1 MPDIYE
7 LSIKICNEAGHENI
21 DWLRRRL
28 IVDHG
33 IILGHRE
40 CLELLEDIKQL
51 RKGVENANWTNHPG
65 RDTRKE
71 RGVWEGK
78 KRARKCAA

>member
-51 RKGVENANWTNHPG
+51 RKGVENAN
-65 RDTRKE
+65 
-71 RGVWEGK
+71 
-78 KRARKCAA
+78 